1 MSKYLQPSRIELSE
15 SALKKNLDF
24 LRKEAGSGVLFS
36 SVIKGNAYGHG
47 TEYFIPMAEQCGVN
61 HFSVFSADEA
71 EVALNSVTQPDTRI
85 MIMGMISDEAV
96 DWAVDHGIEFYVFE
110 KGRLESALR
119 AAKKL
124 NKKARIHL
132 EVETGM
138 HRTGIEKEELD
149 SVIEVLN
156 NNRAHLILR
165 GVCTHFAGAESVAN
179 YLRIQQQKE
188 SFIETV
194 KKIKSEYPGKFLVHA
209 ASSAALLTYPDT
221 IFDMVRVGIAQY
233 GFWPTRE
240 TYMQLRKS
248 LRADGM
254 DPLKRVIS
262 WKSTVMNT
270 KWVDEGEFIGY
281 GTAYLTNRK
290 TRLATVPIG
299 YTHGFARS
307 LTNAGYVLI
316 GGERVNVIGI
326 VNMNMITVDVTDVPS
341 VQKGDEVV
349 IIGTQGKQEITIA
362 SFGEMTNNLNY
373 EVLTRLARDLPR
385 VIVK

>member
-1 MSKYLQPSRIELSE
+1 MNKHLQPSRIELNA
-15 SALKKNLDF
+15 SALKKNIDF
-24 LRKEAGSGVLFS
+24 LRNEAGEGVLFS

-47 TEYFIPMAEQCGVN
+47 IEYFVPMAEQCDVT

-71 EVALNSVTQPDTRI
+71 ELALNSATNPDTRI

-96 DWAVDHGIEFYVFE
+96 EWAVENGIEFYVFE
-110 KGRLESALR
+110 LGRLKAAIRSAE
-119 AAKKL
+119 KL
-124 NKKARIHL
+124 NKKAHIHL
-132 EVETGM
+132 DLETGM
-138 HRTGIEKEELD
+138 NRTGIERDELD
-149 SVIEVLN
+149 DVIKTLN
-156 NNRAHLILR
+156 KNRNKIDLT

-179 YLRIQQQKE
+179 YLRIQQQKAE
-188 SFIETV
+188 FIEAV
-194 KKIKSEYPGKFLVHA
+194 KKIKKEYSGTFLVHA

-254 DPLKRVIS
+254 DPLRRVIS

-281 GTAYLTNRK
+281 GTAYLTNRR

-299 YTHGFARS
+299 YSHGFARS

-326 VNMNMITVDVTDVPS
+326 VNMNMITVDVTDIPTI
-341 VQKGDEVV
+341 QKGDEVV
-349 IIGTQGKQEITIA
+349 IIGTQGKQEITVA

-373 EVLTRLARDLPR
+373 EVLTRLARDIPR
-385 VIVK
+385 VVVD